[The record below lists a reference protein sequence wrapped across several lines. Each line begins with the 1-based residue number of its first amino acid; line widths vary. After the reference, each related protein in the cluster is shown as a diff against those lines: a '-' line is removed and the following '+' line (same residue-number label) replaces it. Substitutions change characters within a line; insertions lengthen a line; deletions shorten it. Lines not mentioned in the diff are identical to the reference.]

1 MYFGYNDVVNG
12 QPQLRDDN
20 SCALDVH
27 EIQYFE
33 SEDAFK
39 NCDFSMLSLLVM
51 IQRAQNNDFYNY
63 KDKIDCYPKV
73 LDGCYLPPLTV
84 LWFVQKVFEIVCLED
99 NEWAYDYGYHNMKR
113 DYALWKRL
121 VASSNNVRFN
131 HNNL

>member
-1 MYFGYNDVVNG
+1 
-12 QPQLRDDN
+12 
-20 SCALDVH
+20 
-27 EIQYFE
+27 
-33 SEDAFK
+33 
-39 NCDFSMLSLLVM
+39 MLSLLVM

-121 VASSNNVRFN
+121 VASSNNVQFN
-131 HNNL
+131 HNNLWSSFAKEGNKAVMKKQVFGWESEI